1 MEVWILDRNWEQRQ
15 GHMQPLQDCNTGGIK
30 WLKEHLAGG
39 LYAPRLQLRL
49 GKRSELTWNKIKGID
64 QFS

>member
-1 MEVWILDRNWEQRQ
+1 
-15 GHMQPLQDCNTGGIK
+15 MQPLQDCNTGGIK

-49 GKRSELTWNKIKGID
+49 GKKSELTWNKIKGID